1 MGDGRWS
8 MLGNFMELGK
18 MGSTKPCG
26 GQRALANLGIV
37 AYRSI
42 RMVGVC
48 WVPWL
53 VKRSPLVT

>member
-42 RMVGVC
+42 RMVG
-48 WVPWL
+48 WL